1 MFIAAL
7 IYNSQDLETTEVSIN
22 RWMPDISDFLFFQE
36 TKKITFPGSLV
47 VQYGPTTSLAL

>member
-7 IYNSQDLETTEVSIN
+7 TYNSQDLETTEVSIN
-22 RWMPDISDFLFFQE
+22 RWMPGISDLLPFQE

-47 VQYGPTTSLAL
+47 VQ

>member
-7 IYNSQDLETTEVSIN
+7 AYNSQDLETTEVSIN
-22 RWMPDISDFLFFQE
+22 RWMPGISDFLPFQE

-47 VQYGPTTSLAL
+47 VQ